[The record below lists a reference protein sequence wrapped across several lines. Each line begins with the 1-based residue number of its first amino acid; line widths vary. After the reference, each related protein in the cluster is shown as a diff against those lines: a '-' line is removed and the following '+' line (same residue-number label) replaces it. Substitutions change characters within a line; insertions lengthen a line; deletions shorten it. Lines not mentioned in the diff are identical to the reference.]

1 MLWSDD
7 DNDDC
12 TEKLIVIKSTVMN
25 FYLISNGQSDIPRS
39 GGFFPAKK
47 WRAMA
52 VKANE
57 MK

>member
-7 DNDDC
+7 ENDDC

-39 GGFFPAKK
+39 EGFYPARKRK
-47 WRAMA
+47 RMA
-52 VKANE
+52 VQSQ
-57 MK
+57 